1 MRAELAIKERGSTT
15 LNTLQMIA
23 GWYVK
28 SCLVSSPNMAVC
40 LFVGLFVCL
49 FLNVRLELVQHEM
62 ILPMLAKQK
71 PLRWRGFGTT
81 VLNGLWFSK
90 GIHFPTW
97 GYVAS
102 MISILRLSISICIFP
117 FEHIDHVLLPD
128 SFNGI
133 RVVQFRQNILSH
145 RSCTTFG
152 PTCST
157 PFALEPLMAATRC
170 KSWRF
175 STCGTWNLSN
185 YAIFVGKPVVFGYLK
200 FEPRPTFW
208 VINLY
213 ATVDIG

>member
-102 MISILRLSISICIFP
+102 MISILRLSISICIFLSNISIMYC
-117 FEHIDHVLLPD
+117 FQIHSTVLGVFNSVRTFSHTGLVQHLDLPA
-128 SFNGI
+128 
-133 RVVQFRQNILSH
+133 VHPSH
-145 RSCTTFG
+145 WN
-152 PTCST
+152 PW
-157 PFALEPLMAATRC
+157 C